1 MERKNGIY
9 RGTLLRMSQLL
20 GLFSRGLVLL
30 SRVSGFFPWPRF
42 PYINIDVYASR
53 DVFFPS

>member
-20 GLFSRGLVLL
+20 GLFSRALVPL
-30 SRVSGFFPWPRF
+30 SRVLGRF
-42 PYINIDVYASR
+42 P
-53 DVFFPS
+53 